1 MACGRYRSR
10 RGGRRDV
17 GSDVLGVRRPLVW
30 SFSVDDFDSS
40 WFSGAT
46 SCFVLL
52 PRHAGFSDRAQAG
65 SFGLRAFSRIV
76 RRGGARHEIQC
87 EPGGN
92 CVVAGGRQ
100 PQKRYSHCS
109 ATVVGRSASPF
120 CLLWRLESSTTSTCC
135 SSTIR
140 HSCSS
145 AREALS
151 ALFASCLALWHSPVS
166 VPGECI
172 ALYVSQV
179 FCRDSLP
186 RIRNIT
192 RKTPE
197 STFESMPRPF

>member
-1 MACGRYRSR
+1 MACGRYRGR

-17 GSDVLGVRRPLVW
+17 GSDVLGVRRPVVW

-52 PRHAGFSDRAQAG
+52 PRHAGLSDRAQAG
-65 SFGLRAFSRIV
+65 SFGLRAFGRIV
-76 RRGGARHEIQC
+76 RRGGTRHEIQC
-87 EPGGN
+87 KPGGN
-92 CVVAGGRQ
+92 RIAAGSSRRSGIR
-100 PQKRYSHCS
+100 
-109 ATVVGRSASPF
+109 TVPLPSLDARRHHSG
-120 CLLWRLESSTTSTCC
+120 LLWRLESSTTSTCC

-140 HSCSS
+140 HSHSS
-145 AREALS
+145 AREASS
-151 ALFASCLALWHSPVS
+151 ALFASCLARWHSPVS

-192 RKTPE
+192 KKTPE

>member
-92 CVVAGGRQ
+92 CVVAGGSRRSGIRVV
-100 PQKRYSHCS
+100 PLPSLDARRHHSVCS
-109 ATVVGRSASPF
+109 
-120 CLLWRLESSTTSTCC
+120 WRLESSTTSTCC

-145 AREALS
+145 AREASS
-151 ALFASCLALWHSPVS
+151 ALFASYLALWHSPVS

>member
-92 CVVAGGRQ
+92 CVVAGGSRRSGIRVVPLPSLDARRHHSVCSGDWNRLQLLPAVLLLSGIHVLQ
-100 PQKRYSHCS
+100 P
-109 ATVVGRSASPF
+109 A
-120 CLLWRLESSTTSTCC
+120 
-135 SSTIR
+135 R
-140 HSCSS
+140 HHRHYLR
-145 AREALS
+145 AA
-151 ALFASCLALWHSPVS
+151 
-166 VPGECI
+166 
-172 ALYVSQV
+172 
-179 FCRDSLP
+179 
-186 RIRNIT
+186 
-192 RKTPE
+192 
-197 STFESMPRPF
+197 